1 MVGGET
7 NANCAVLAGEVPTL
21 IKPVDA
27 VAGTVA
33 LICVLLMNVTPVEA
47 VLLNVTPIPEV
58 NPVPFIITVAPAPAR
73 VGEKDPTLT
82 PTAA

>member
-1 MVGGET
+1 
-7 NANCAVLAGEVPTL
+7 
-21 IKPVDA
+21 
-27 VAGTVA
+27 
-33 LICVLLMNVTPVEA
+33 MNVTPVEA